1 MNFLIFVS
9 YDKKNFEGSIKQFI
23 QDIIKEA
30 QKSDLH
36 RYNQELQEI
45 LLCYIQEI
53 REICGSC
60 EIFSECKKLQKI
72 RERFDVAYFLKKEQ
86 RTTIS
91 RLCGKFFYLILET
104 IFIFM

>member
-9 YDKKNFEGSIKQFI
+9 YDKKNFGGSIKQFI

-60 EIFSECKKLQKI
+60 ETSEDK
-72 RERFDVAYFLKKEQ
+72 
-86 RTTIS
+86 RT
-91 RLCGKFFYLILET
+91 L
-104 IFIFM
+104 